1 MYREEGEPRG
11 AKNAAQRSQC
21 PAWRD
26 RQEGRGRE
34 KSCNLQVSA
43 LHFNQR
49 VIYSPK
55 TFVGMNYIVMVH
67 KKAVEGRRRRGGDE
81 IKEDREGIQGEV
93 GEEEEMDNISN

>member
-1 MYREEGEPRG
+1 MSQKEPRG
-11 AKNAAQRSQC
+11 SKNAAQRSQC

-26 RQEGRGRE
+26 REEGRGRE

-55 TFVGMNYIVMVH
+55 TFVGMNYTVMAH
-67 KKAVEGRRRRGGDE
+67 RKAVEGRRREGDE
-81 IKEDREGIQGEV
+81 IKEGREGIQGGAVEE
-93 GEEEEMDNISN
+93 EEEEMDNISN